1 MALTVDFKSP
11 KTATTQVVNVS
22 GTVPAGL
29 TFVQTLQLDVLR
41 AGATHE
47 YFSLTVEY
55 TAGATDLVLTDDPV
69 YMAIVPKLNTTGTTP
84 DTVTLSSSGSLKAQ
98 ILLAVNS

>member
-1 MALTVDFKSP
+1 MALTVNFKSP
-11 KTATTQVVNVS
+11 KTSTTQVVNVS

-41 AGATHE
+41 AGTTHE

-55 TAGATDLVLTDDPV
+55 TAGASDMTLTNDPV
-69 YMAIVPKLNTTGTTP
+69 YMAIVPKLNTTGETP
-84 DTVTLSSSGSLKAQ
+84 DTVTLTSAGSLLAQ
-98 ILLAVNS
+98 IQLAP